1 MIYSELIILD
11 SNTIRIKNRTN
22 NLIILKRMISN
33 GISDLIID
41 ISE

>member
-1 MIYSELIILD
+1 MVYSELIILD
-11 SNTIRIKNRTN
+11 NNTIRIKNRTN
-22 NLIILKRMISN
+22 NLIILIRMISN